1 MKQSLTAG
9 MLVLACGVALA
20 QSGTDKVPLYR
31 VTVVGRT
38 AKAVNY
44 LHRGGPTKLDFKGTV
59 LLTDARGGAT
69 VESKQGATQID
80 AKFEG
85 LEPPTRFGREYLTY
99 VLWAITPEGRAV
111 NLGEVVGD
119 HSNKARLKTAAELQA
134 FALIM
139 TAEPYFAV
147 TQPSDVVVMEN
158 VVRPDTLG
166 RVEEIEAKYELLPRG
181 HYTFDREK
189 VVVSGGPKKVSLEEY
204 EALLELYQARNA
216 VQIAKAAG
224 ADRHAGATYRKAEQ
238 LLKQAEDSYAGRTGN
253 KTVVMNARQAA
264 QTAED
269 ARIIAVRRQDEER
282 EAAARQAR
290 LDQQ

>member
-1 MKQSLTAG
+1 MTQPLAVG
-9 MLVLACGVALA
+9 MLVLGCGAALA
-20 QSGTDKVPLYR
+20 QTGAEGVPLYR

-38 AKAVNY
+38 AKAINY

-59 LLTDARGGAT
+59 LLTEGRGEAT
-69 VESKQGATQID
+69 VESKQGAVQVD
-80 AKFEG
+80 AKFER
-85 LEPPTRFGREYLTY
+85 LEPPTRFGPEYLTY

-111 NLGEVVGD
+111 NLGEVVAG
-119 HSNKARLKTAAELQA
+119 HSNKGRLKTAAELQA
-134 FALIM
+134 FALVL

-147 TQPSDVVVMEN
+147 TRPSDVVVMEN
-158 VVRPDTLG
+158 VIRPDTVG
-166 RVEEIEAKYELLPRG
+166 RIEEIEAKYELLPRG

-189 VVVSGGPKKVSLEEY
+189 VVPTGGPKVSLDQY

-216 VQIAKAAG
+216 VQIARAAS
-224 ADRHAGATYRKAEQ
+224 ADRYAGPTYRRAEQ
-238 LLKQAEDSYAGRTGN
+238 LLKQAEDAYAGRTGA

-269 ARIIAVRRQDEER
+269 ARLIAVRRQDEER

-290 LDQQ
+290 LEQ

>member
-1 MKQSLTAG
+1 MKQSLAVG
-9 MLVLACGVALA
+9 ILALGCGVAQA
-20 QSGTDKVPLYR
+20 QSGADGVPLYR

-59 LLTDARGGAT
+59 LLTEGRGEAT

-80 AKFEG
+80 AKFER

-134 FALIM
+134 FALLL

-158 VVRPDTLG
+158 VVRPDTAG
-166 RVEEIEAKYELLPRG
+166 RIEEIDAKYELLPRG
-181 HYTFDREK
+181 HYTFDRER
-189 VVVSGGPKKVSLEEY
+189 VAVTGGPKVSLDQY

-238 LLKQAEDSYAGRTGN
+238 LLSRAEDSHAGRTGA

-269 ARIIAVRRQDEER
+269 ARLIAVRRQDEER

-290 LDQQ
+290 LDQP

>member
-1 MKQSLTAG
+1 MKRQLAVG
-9 MLVLACGVALA
+9 ILVLGCSVALA
-20 QSGTDKVPLYR
+20 QSPADGVPLYR
-31 VTVVGRT
+31 VTVIGRT
-38 AKAVNY
+38 AKAINY

-59 LLTDARGGAT
+59 LLTEGRGEAT

-80 AKFEG
+80 AKFER

-111 NLGEVVGD
+111 NLGEVVGG

-134 FALIM
+134 FALVL

-158 VVRPDTLG
+158 MVRPDTAG

-181 HYTFDREK
+181 HYTFDVDR
-189 VVVSGGPKKVSLEEY
+189 VVVTGGPKVSLDQY

-216 VQIAKAAG
+216 VQIARSMA
-224 ADRHAGATYRKAEQ
+224 ADRYAGATYRKAEQ
-238 LLKQAEDSYAGRTGN
+238 LLRQAEDSYAGRTGV

-269 ARIIAVRRQDEER
+269 ARLIAVRRQDEER

-290 LDQQ
+290 LDQP

>member
-1 MKQSLTAG
+1 MKQPLAIG
-9 MLVLACGVALA
+9 FLVLGCGLALA
-20 QSGTDKVPLYR
+20 QSGGDGVPLYR

-59 LLTDARGGAT
+59 LLSEGRGEAT
-69 VESKQGATQID
+69 MESKQGAVQID
-80 AKFEG
+80 AKFER
-85 LEPPTRFGREYLTY
+85 LEPPTRFGHEYLTY

-111 NLGEVVGD
+111 NLGEVVGG

-134 FALIM
+134 FALVL

-158 VVRPDTLG
+158 MVRPDTAG
-166 RVEEIEAKYELLPRG
+166 RSEEIEAKYELLPRG
-181 HYTFDREK
+181 HYTFDKER
-189 VVVSGGPKKVSLEEY
+189 VVAAGGPKVSLDQY

-216 VQIAKAAG
+216 VQIARAAS
-224 ADRHAGATYRKAEQ
+224 ADRYAGATLRKAEQ
-238 LLKQAEDSYAGRTGN
+238 LLRQAEDSYAGRTGV

-269 ARIIAVRRQDEER
+269 ARLIAVRRQEEER

-290 LDQQ
+290 LEQP

>member
-1 MKQSLTAG
+1 MKQPLAVG
-9 MLVLACGVALA
+9 ILVLGCGVAPA
-20 QSGTDKVPLYR
+20 QTGADGVPLYR
-31 VTVVGRT
+31 VTIVGRT

-59 LLTDARGGAT
+59 LLTEGRGEAT

-80 AKFEG
+80 AKFER
-85 LEPPTRFGREYLTY
+85 LEPPTRFGRQYLTY

-134 FALIM
+134 FALVL

-158 VVRPDTLG
+158 VVRPDTAG
-166 RVEEIEAKYELLPRG
+166 RIEEIEAKYELLPRG
-181 HYTFDREK
+181 HYTFDQER
-189 VVVSGGPKKVSLEEY
+189 VVAAGGPKVSLDQY

-216 VQIAKAAG
+216 VQIARASS
-224 ADRHAGATYRKAEQ
+224 ADRYAGATYRKAEQ
-238 LLKQAEDSYAGRTGN
+238 LLRQAEDSHAARTGV

-269 ARIIAVRRQDEER
+269 ARLIAVRRQDEER

-290 LDQQ
+290 LDQP